1 MRRHQI
7 SKLFTA
13 LLPCIALL
21 GCDKPVT
28 DAGQQAAEALAVAE
42 SPAEFVAGVNKAL
55 EEIYREEAAANWIRA
70 TYITED
76 SALIAAKAQARSL
89 AYHSDAVKRST
100 RFAGH
105 PMDEDTARSI
115 LLLKLAHV
123 MPAPDDA
130 EKRTELTTI
139 ATRMEGMYGEG
150 KYCPGGPDTCQ
161 TLNDLE
167 QIMADRQHDYDAQL
181 DAWLGWHTISPP
193 MREDYQRFVE
203 LANEGA
209 RELGFSNLGEMWRS
223 GYDMTPAELEQE
235 TDRLWGQVKP
245 LYDQLH
251 CYVRDRLA
259 SHYGEEKTSRTG
271 LLPAHLL
278 GNMWAQQWGGIY
290 DLVEPYPGVSDLD
303 IDSSLA
309 ARLEQ
314 MTRQRAAADGD
325 PAELARQAKGE
336 LVRDMVRM
344 AEDFYTSLGMPD
356 LPETFWERS
365 LLLKPRDRE
374 VVCHASA
381 WSLDGK
387 EDVRIKQCLEPTGEE
402 LYTAFHELG
411 HVYYDLM
418 YNHLPPLLQ
427 GGAHDGFHEAIGD
440 TINLSMTPDYLVKQ
454 GLVKASER
462 SQEATINEQMK
473 QALDKI
479 AFLPFGRLIDQWRWG
494 VFDGRIPPE
503 RYNQSWWELR
513 AKYQGI
519 APPVERTEADF
530 DPGAK
535 YHIPGNTPYTRYFL
549 AFILQFQFH
558 KALCDAAGWQG
569 PLHECSIYGNA
580 EAGKRFMAMLSLG
593 ASRPWQDALEQ
604 LTGTRGMDAGAIS
617 EYFSPLM
624 AWLQEQNNGRE
635 CGWNPG

>member
-1 MRRHQI
+1 MN
-7 SKLFTA
+7 KLA
-13 LLPCIALL
+13 RSYIALL
-21 GCDKPVT
+21 LCVFLAACDRTSPSHEQT
-28 DAGQQAAEALAVAE
+28 STSDTAPAE
-42 SPAEFVAGVNKAL
+42 SPKEFVAGVNQAL
-55 EEIYREEAAANWIRA
+55 EELYKEEAAANWIRA

-89 AYHSDAVKRST
+89 AFHSDAVKRST
-100 RFAGH
+100 RYAGQ
-105 PMDEDTARSI
+105 PMDEETSRSI
-115 LLLKLAHV
+115 LLLKLATA
-123 MPAPDDA
+123 MPAPDDPA
-130 EKRTELTTI
+130 KRDELTTI

-150 KYCPGGPDTCQ
+150 KYCPGGSDTCQ

-181 DAWLGWHTISPP
+181 DAWIGWHTISPP
-193 MREDYQRFVE
+193 MREDYRRFVE

-223 GYDMTPAELEQE
+223 GYDMTPAEFEQE

-259 SHYGEEKTSRTG
+259 DRYGEEKVSRTG

-278 GNMWAQQWGGIY
+278 GNMWAQQWGEIY

-303 IDSSLA
+303 VDSTLEG
-309 ARLEQ
+309 RLEQ
-314 MTRQRAAADGD
+314 ARQQKIAGGVD
-325 PAELARQAKGE
+325 PAEAGLQAKDE

-344 AEDFYTSLGMPD
+344 AEDFYVSLGMPQ

-381 WSLDGK
+381 WSMDGK

-411 HVYYDLM
+411 HVYYDLH
-418 YNHLPPLLQ
+418 YKHLPPLLQ

-440 TINLSMTPDYLVKQ
+440 TINLSMTPDYLVRQ
-454 GLVKASER
+454 GLVNAAQQSR
-462 SQEATINEQMK
+462 EATINEQMK

-479 AFLPFGRLIDQWRWG
+479 AFLPFGRLIDQWRWA
-494 VFDGRIPPE
+494 VFDGRTPPD
-503 RYNQSWWELR
+503 RYNQSWWDLR
-513 AKYQGI
+513 AQYQGI
-519 APPVERTEADF
+519 RPPIERSEADF

-549 AFILQFQFH
+549 AFILQFQFQ
-558 KALCDAAGWQG
+558 KVLCAAAGWQG
-569 PLHECSIYGNA
+569 PLHECSIYGNK
-580 EAGKRFMAMLSLG
+580 EAGQRFMAMLSLG
-593 ASRPWQDALEQ
+593 ASRPWQEALAQ
-604 LTGTRGMDAGAIS
+604 MTGTRDMDAAAII
-617 EYFSPLM
+617 EYFTPLM
-624 AWLQEQNNGRE
+624 EWLREQNTGRE
-635 CGWNPG
+635 CGWSAG